1 MVILRLT
8 QRLLR
13 LVGAP
18 TIASQPSTT
27 TLGDWTGGILY
38 VGHQRYVLL
47 VSEHGR
53 LPVLMPGRDLRNLPR
68 NFPGALAEVLFALRV
83 PPAAIE
89 REAEASSSATIATT
103 NNRSLLGTIN
113 DFSFL
118 VSHHLREHPETDLVD
133 AALWL
138 SRTPVGPLRHEQP
151 RDVACRLLGRPRE
164 YLGDV

>member
-8 QRLLR
+8 HKLLR

-27 TLGDWTGGILY
+27 ILGDWTGGIFH

-47 VSEHGR
+47 VSEHSR

-68 NFPGALAEVLFALRV
+68 NFPGALAEVLFGLRV
-83 PPAAIE
+83 PTTAIE
-89 REAEASSSATIATT
+89 REVEASSLATITTT

-118 VSHHLREHPETDLVD
+118 VSHQLREHPETDLVD

-138 SRTPVGPLRHEQP
+138 SRTPVGPLRHERP
-151 RDVACRLLGRPRE
+151 RDVACRLLTSSYFG
-164 YLGDV
+164 